1 MAYKTPATARD
12 RQRGQMGRSKW
23 NTPLTTAEQRM
34 VKKFQDSGRS
44 VEFSDP
50 NLGFSSNTSRN
61 STEHRTKLT
70 TRRPAKSDSSILHA
84 ILFCVLVV
92 IVVSWALG
100 Y

>member
-1 MAYKTPATARD
+1 
-12 RQRGQMGRSKW
+12 MGRSKW
-23 NTPLTTAEQRM
+23 NTPLTTAERRM

-50 NLGFSSNTSRN
+50 NLGSSSNPSRN

-84 ILFCVLVV
+84 ILFCVLVA
-92 IVVSWALG
+92 IIISWVLG